1 METNTCSF
9 SKPQYTRVTN
19 QNGTMEARYT
29 FAVTSTNPLV
39 VSYNRPAPIKLQLQE
54 TVATNNAYVIN
65 ILTMFLTSCSHY
77 FAKPYTVEGIQ
88 RILQHAMSALP
99 EQPTDDD
106 YDILFQP
113 TGITIM
119 QGKFILDWSASF
131 QKIRITIPDLD
142 QPSQEDKSAPK
153 ESTDEL
159 IQVDDLEEDLRQME
173 EPNERDSSRHYEKRK
188 VKEARLRARLAQYK
202 AERAMSKYLEKYGA
216 DISDSDWT
224 GSSSD
229 DDDDDESN

>member
-29 FAVTSTNPLV
+29 FTVTPSNPLV
-39 VSYNRPAPIKLQLQE
+39 VSYHKPASIQLQLQE
-54 TVATNNAYVIN
+54 AVATNNTYVTN

-88 RILQHAMSALP
+88 RILQHAMSTLP

-106 YDILFQP
+106 YDILFLP

-119 QGKFILDWSASF
+119 QGKFILDWSATY

-142 QPSQEDKSAPK
+142 QPSQEALK

-229 DDDDDESN
+229 DDDDDDDESN